1 MVDTNTKVT
10 AVVRECEGPSYVLQI
25 ADPFALGHRLLA
37 MTANAE
43 TPVQMIER
51 FYGKLPSYS
60 PKQAASLNRGMQK
73 GS

>member
-1 MVDTNTKVT
+1 M
-10 AVVRECEGPSYVLQI
+10 QI

-51 FYGKLPSYS
+51 FYGKFPTYS

-73 GS
+73 GR